1 MAGPNKQFDQDEA
14 LTRAMQAFWKRG
26 YEATSMQ
33 DLVSIMGINRASMY
47 QTYGNK
53 QTLFLASIDCY
64 IKNILEQMTQSLD
77 LPGSP
82 LENLETLFKS
92 VIGQSLQSKQHGCFI
107 ANTAIELGPHD
118 AQIAEKLRAVWHQF
132 EITFTTLIQ
141 RAIDN
146 KELSSNANAGQLA
159 LLLNINFQG
168 LIVKTKVNTPKEELF
183 SSIETLFELIRK

>member
-14 LTRAMQAFWKRG
+14 LTKAMHAFWKRG

-33 DLVSIMGINRASMY
+33 DLVSIMEINRASMY

-64 IKNILEQMTQSLD
+64 IKKILEQITQSLD

-82 LENLETLFKS
+82 LENLKSLFKH
-92 VIGQSLQSKQHGCFI
+92 VIGQSLQSKMHGCFI

-118 AQIAEKLRAVWHQF
+118 PQIAEKLRAVWHQF
-132 EITFTTLIQ
+132 ETTFMTLIQ

-146 KELSSNANAGQLA
+146 QELPPDASAAQLA

-168 LIVKTKVNTPKEELF
+168 LIIKTKVDTPKEELF
-183 SSIETLFELIRK
+183 SSIETLFELIQK